1 MKTGSNFNKG
11 RRSHV
16 PKKRPKTRNYTKRK
30 KKYKIHKTVLK
41 QQNNLP
47 KMAFAIPTKKL
58 KKRIKITKRT
68 YENPYMYDFGKKLN
82 L

>member
-1 MKTGSNFNKG
+1 
-11 RRSHV
+11 
-16 PKKRPKTRNYTKRK
+16 
-30 KKYKIHKTVLK
+30 
-41 QQNNLP
+41 
-47 KMAFAIPTKKL
+47 MAFAIPTKKL